1 MVVRVT
7 EGDRPAFQL
16 RPGEEGISVF
26 DPDAVSPPLSDSEI
40 LDGFR
45 AGSRLVAR
53 SIPEIEAKGLTV
65 VPVPGAA
72 ALPDR
77 LRKAHAEIR
86 PGPSMTRGQFK
97 QALKEL
103 E

>member
-26 DPDAVSPPLSDSEI
+26 QPGLVDPSLTETEVLDA
-40 LDGFR
+40 FR
-45 AGSRLVAR
+45 PGSRLVTR
-53 SIPEIEAKGLTV
+53 SIAEVEAKGLSV
-65 VPVPGAA
+65 VPTLGVPP
-72 ALPDR
+72 LPER
-77 LRKAHAEIR
+77 LQYAHAEIR
-86 PGPSMTRGQFK
+86 AGASMTRKEFK